1 MFASPSLFCLP
12 PPLAPFSITSGSACK
27 REPTRKHMWTCMR
40 GVCVCVSL
48 VSLSC
53 LCLYVPGYVGRMRS
67 PPLLRFRPR
76 QPLPS
81 RIVRDARTYARVYAL
96 SVCRTCAWRAA
107 TCCVLRLLPNCM
119 ECESEYDGPTKYS
132 CWGANPHCIPCC
144 SSCKTTKHEVISAAF
159 TRLNSECGV
168 SECGVSGRLH

>member
-53 LCLYVPGYVGRMRS
+53 LCLYVPGYVGPPAEPSLASLSAPPATSIPNRQGRANVRACICPLRLSHLRVARSDVLCVAASTELHGMRERIRRADQILLLGGQS
-67 PPLLRFRPR
+67 PLHPLL
-76 QPLPS
+76 QLLQN
-81 RIVRDARTYARVYAL
+81 DKARSNL
-96 SVCRTCAWRAA
+96 GC
-107 TCCVLRLLPNCM
+107 L
-119 ECESEYDGPTKYS
+119 
-132 CWGANPHCIPCC
+132 H
-144 SSCKTTKHEVISAAF
+144 KTE
-159 TRLNSECGV
+159 L
-168 SECGVSGRLH
+168 